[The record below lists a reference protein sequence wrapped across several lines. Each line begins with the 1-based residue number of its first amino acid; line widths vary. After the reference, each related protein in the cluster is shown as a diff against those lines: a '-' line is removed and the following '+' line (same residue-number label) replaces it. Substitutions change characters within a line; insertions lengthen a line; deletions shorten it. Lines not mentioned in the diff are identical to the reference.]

1 MKAFLGR
8 RDGKACPVCRAPIN
22 VDQLQRF
29 SIGDHN
35 GVNAPEKVLN
45 TNGEVVPK
53 SRRKIEYNFIEP
65 QVLQEI
71 LSIDVYGSYGSKIEA
86 IVRHLLYIQHHDP
99 GAKSISELASAL
111 LEYAP

>member
-35 GVNAPEKVLN
+35 SGNAPEKVLN
-45 TNGEVVPK
+45 ADGEVVPK
-53 SRRKIEYNFIEP
+53 SQRQIEYNFIEP
-65 QVLQEI
+65 QVLKEI
-71 LSIDVYGSYGSKIEA
+71 ISIEVYGGYGSKIEA
-86 IVRHLLYIQHHDP
+86 IVRHLLYIQHYDP
-99 GAKSISELASAL
+99 GAKSISELASIL
-111 LEYAP
+111 FE